1 MSTLEIRAPRAGKP
15 LLGAG
20 FARVFSAVVVVVEVF
35 AEAQRLAHQAQRRY
49 PFAVE

>member
-1 MSTLEIRAPRAGKP
+1 MSTLEIRAPRAAKTFSP
-15 LLGAG
+15 AG
-20 FARVFSAVVVVVEVF
+20 FARFFSVVLMVMEVL

>member
-1 MSTLEIRAPRAGKP
+1 MSTLEMRAPRAVET
-15 LLGAG
+15 LRAAG
-20 FARVFSAVVVVVEVF
+20 FARFFAVVVVVVEVF

>member
-1 MSTLEIRAPRAGKP
+1 MSTLEIRAPRAAKA
-15 LLGAG
+15 LLPAG
-20 FARVFSAVVVVVEVF
+20 FARFFSAVLAVVEVF

>member
-1 MSTLEIRAPRAGKP
+1 MSTLEIRAPRAAKTLRP
-15 LLGAG
+15 AG
-20 FARVFSAVVVVVEVF
+20 FARFLSVLVVVVEVF

>member
-1 MSTLEIRAPRAGKP
+1 MSTLEMRAPQAAGALP
-15 LLGAG
+15 PAG
-20 FARVFSAVVVVVEVF
+20 FARFFSAVMVAVEVF